1 MNIKG
6 KTIFFDK
13 PPVIVGSAG
22 VVGKKEGEGPLVN
35 DFDAVFEDTTMGEDS
50 YELAESSMLNSA
62 LTMALENAG
71 TKPEEVNFTLCG
83 DLLDQGVA
91 SSFAVKDLNTPFIGL
106 FGACST
112 MALSLSLGS
121 MLVNAGAYC
130 VAVGASSHFC
140 SSERQFRFPLE
151 YGGQRPPTAQ
161 RTVTGC
167 GSAIVKNSGTG
178 IKITATSIGTIC
190 DLGITDA
197 NNMGAAM
204 APAAEKTIY
213 DFLKDTESKPSDY
226 DLILTG
232 DLGFTGSE
240 LLYELLEK
248 EHNMDIKD
256 YHNDCGLMIYNLKE
270 QDVNSGGSGCGCSG
284 SVLCS
289 HIFKRMKA
297 GYLKKVLFVATGALM
312 SPTSNKQGSPI
323 LGIAHAVLLE
333 V

>member
-1 MNIKG
+1 MHIKG

-22 VVGKKEGEGPLVN
+22 VAGKKEGEGPLAN
-35 DFDAVFEDTTMGEDS
+35 AFDAVFEDTTMGEDS
-50 YELAESSMLNSA
+50 YELAESAMLNSA
-62 LTMALENAG
+62 LHIALENAN
-71 TKPEEVNFTLCG
+71 TRAEDVTFTLCG

-121 MLVNAGAYC
+121 MLVDGGASC

-167 GSAIVKNSGTG
+167 GAAVVKNGGSG

-204 APAAEKTIY
+204 APVNA
-213 DFLKDTESKPSDY
+213 
-226 DLILTG
+226 IL
-232 DLGFTGSE
+232 
-240 LLYELLEK
+240 
-248 EHNMDIKD
+248 
-256 YHNDCGLMIYNLKE
+256 
-270 QDVNSGGSGCGCSG
+270 
-284 SVLCS
+284 
-289 HIFKRMKA
+289 R
-297 GYLKKVLFVATGALM
+297 
-312 SPTSNKQGSPI
+312 P
-323 LGIAHAVLLE
+323 
-333 V
+333 